1 MRKNSCYA
9 LLLCFF
15 MQPMSAAAGPLELRT
30 RGDIQDASMMDKVIV
45 LLSEKVSE
53 CVQRKAAAPSECFFL
68 NPVELSNE
76 KKAYEVTIQ
85 KHPTWANNMI
95 SYMQGEKTY
104 SISFSGLKLQLKKAG
119 KRQGGLGTFN

>member
-1 MRKNSCYA
+1 MRKNSRYA

-15 MQPMSAAAGPLELRT
+15 MQPMSAAAEPLELRT

-53 CVQRKAAAPSECFFL
+53 CVQRKAAAPSECFCL
-68 NPVELSNE
+68 YPVELSNV

-85 KHPTWANNMI
+85 KHPTWANNVI
-95 SYMQGEKTY
+95 SYMQGEKTHA
-104 SISFSGLKLQLKKAG
+104 ISFSGLKLQLQKACQ
-119 KRQGGLGTFN
+119 RQG